1 MKERE
6 YMKKKPIIAKIAIT
20 VFSIAAVGII
30 TTAFILGS
38 SKKNDDTYTEHSEQN
53 HVNTTQKDIT
63 EKEAVSEKAPEKTD
77 TYILSESNNRYIE
90 YTEILDF
97 DTEKLN
103 LAKNEI
109 YARHGFI
116 FSTSNIAEYFGSCAW
131 YKPSVSAS
139 DFKDS
144 VFNKYEI
151 ANIALLEEYEKLSS
165 YTYPLEVKDG
175 ETVKVDLNGDGK
187 LEKISFLVKKEKRKA
202 DAYYDFKTIITVND
216 TTVKYDCDSS
226 PNLYIVDINTKDT
239 AKEICF
245 EKWEPN
251 DYTGSIYWQYDADN
265 ALKRIPFDEE
275 MSDYADDSEMSE
287 YADPLTYWTY
297 GIKYLNDGRI
307 SVTHKC
313 ISITQY
319 MADVEYQLTEDGCFK
334 YVDKIY
340 EFPANLKSFFN
351 DEGEIVLT
359 LKKELAI
366 HKEPSESSETF
377 TIKPQ
382 KLKIIATCANRDEN
396 SYYSWSKVELENGST
411 GWILPSPGMGQ
422 LELEELFDGI
432 FFSG

>member
-1 MKERE
+1 MKEIE
-6 YMKKKPIIAKIAIT
+6 HMKKKPIIAKIAIT
-20 VFSIAAVGII
+20 VFGIAAVGII
-30 TTAFILGS
+30 ITAFILS
-38 SKKNDDTYTEHSEQN
+38 DSKKNDAAYTGHSEQN
-53 HVNTTQKDIT
+53 QVNTTEKDKT

-77 TYILSESNNRYIE
+77 TYILSESNKRYIE

-116 FSTSNIAEYFGSCAW
+116 FSTSNIAEYFGNCAW

-187 LEKISFLVKKEKRKA
+187 LEKISLLIKKEKRE
-202 DAYYDFKTIITVND
+202 DSYYDFKTIITVND
-216 TTVKYDCDSS
+216 TTMKYNCDSS

-251 DYTGSIYWQYDADN
+251 DYTGSIYWQYDAYN
-265 ALKRIPFDEE
+265 ELKRIPFDED
-275 MSDYADDSEMSE
+275 MSDYADDSEISE
-287 YADPLTYWTY
+287 YANPPTHWTY
-297 GIKYLNDGRI
+297 GIKYLDDGRI

-313 ISITQY
+313 IGITQY
-319 MADVEYQLTEDGCFK
+319 MVDTEYQLAEDGCFK

-340 EFPANLKSFFN
+340 DFPTNLKKYFN
-351 DEGEIVLT
+351 DESEIVLT
-359 LKKELAI
+359 LKKELTI
-366 HKEPSESSETF
+366 HKEPSKSSETF

-396 SYYSWSKVELENGST
+396 SYYSWSKVELEDGST
-411 GWILPSPGMGQ
+411 GWILPSPDMGQ
-422 LELEELFDGI
+422 LELEELFDGV